1 MRIDRFSDFKVN
13 EIFGIGKPLPYD
25 GIAKENFKKLL
36 DNLEDVKVNKYA
48 DYKREVLIN
57 LKSKKSEETGDKVQ
71 EGQVVGLKKK
81 NTSVSYKPQTSI
93 HDAINKSDYSN
104 VTKIE
109 IMKNYS
115 KHRKSSKVFGVGK
128 EDTYSLS
135 INGKHFISDIRGEEG
150 KVLVS
155 NKISK
160 AFWELLSE
168 LSIIQEDFRRKLI
181 KEDVY
186 KKKLSDL
193 KNKYT
198 NLLNKFK

>member
-57 LKSKKSEETGDKVQ
+57 LKSKKSEETNDKVQ

-81 NTSVSYKPQTSI
+81 NTSVSYSPQTSI
-93 HDAINKSDYSN
+93 HDAIKKSDYSN

-115 KHRKSSKVFGVGK
+115 KHRMSSKIFGVGK

-135 INGKHFISDIRGEEG
+135 INGKHFISDVRGEEG

-168 LSIIQEDFRRKLI
+168 LSVIQEDFRKKLI

-186 KKKLSDL
+186 EKKLSDL

-198 NLLNKFK
+198 NWFNKIK

>member
-13 EIFGIGKPLPYD
+13 EIFGIVKSLPYD

-57 LKSKKSEETGDKVQ
+57 LKSKKSEEANDKVQ

-81 NTSVSYKPQTSI
+81 NTSVSYSPQTSI
-93 HDAINKSDYSN
+93 HDAIKKSDYSN

-115 KHRKSSKVFGVGK
+115 KHRKSSNIFGVGK

-168 LSIIQEDFRRKLI
+168 LSVIQEDFRRRLI

-198 NLLNKFK
+198 NWFNKLK